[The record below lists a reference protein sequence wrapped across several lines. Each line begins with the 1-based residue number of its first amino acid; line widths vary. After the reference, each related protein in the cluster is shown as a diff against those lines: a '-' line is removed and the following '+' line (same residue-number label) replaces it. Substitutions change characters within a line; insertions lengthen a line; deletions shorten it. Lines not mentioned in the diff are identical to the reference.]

1 MKVYWGAILGACFG
15 LLLGTGIV
23 HLATRQ
29 KPVPLKQLGEADYFS
44 LDPSGNVYAVWEAE
58 RMVVIAGAGPI
69 RPDGALYRYMRF
81 IPEGGMVQ
89 AFRNPSILAE
99 QRVYGRPNMLV
110 MESNGDVRVSLIADD
125 QEWRDFAAKLK
136 TRELIFNIC
145 EEQFVKKRLEKQVD
159 GKSWNYINLDP
170 K

>member
-1 MKVYWGAILGACFG
+1 MKVYGNSILLGACLG
-15 LLLGTGIV
+15 LLLGGGIT

-29 KPVPLKQLGEADYFS
+29 KPVPLKKQGGADYCD

-58 RMVVIAGAGPI
+58 RMVVVTGAGPI

-81 IPEGGMVQ
+81 IPEDGMIQ

-110 MESNGDVRVSLIADD
+110 MEINGDVRVSPIVDD
-125 QEWRDFAAKLK
+125 K
-136 TRELIFNIC
+136 
-145 EEQFVKKRLEKQVD
+145 
-159 GKSWNYINLDP
+159 GNLGSVVNT
-170 K
+170 